1 MSSPWTSR
9 IIVGLALAALL
20 YWLFPN
26 ETNPRPELWDIQVES
41 SQLSILGLH
50 LNKSQLKQA
59 NATFKS
65 MPDTALF
72 TTRQHP
78 GKPVPAMHL
87 EAYFEDLFDAG
98 DSIILSLNSDEE
110 LLNVIKKQAYQPKL
124 FPNDTIRVGIK
135 GDLMNAV
142 QLLSIRSI
150 TIVAGEQVD
159 IKAFEARFGK
169 PSQLIDDGEGN
180 AHVMYPALGLDFI
193 QPSEGR
199 HVLQFVPPDQF
210 EKELLTPLLNKLNQ
224 QKPRSTPDV

>member
-1 MSSPWTSR
+1 MSSTWTTR
-9 IIVGLALAALL
+9 IVIGLALAALL

-26 ETNPRPELWDIQVES
+26 ETNPRPPLWDIQVES
-41 SQLSILGLH
+41 GQLSILGLA
-50 LNKSQLKQA
+50 LNESLLKQA
-59 NATFKS
+59 SASFKS

-78 GKPVPAMHL
+78 GMPVPAMHL
-87 EAYFEDLFDAG
+87 EAYFEDLFNAG
-98 DSIILSLNSDEE
+98 DSIIISLNSDSE
-110 LLNVIKKQAYQPKL
+110 LLNIIKKQAYQPKL

-169 PSQLIDDGEGN
+169 PSQLIDDGKGN

-199 HVLQFVPPDQF
+199 HVLQFVAPEQF
-210 EKELLTPLLNKLNQ
+210 ERQLLAPLLNKLKATKRQ
-224 QKPRSTPDV
+224 Y